1 MLPALAIIGIGSG
14 RKFRVPLPF
23 FLLWPLFLAGALV
36 MAALGGSRFR
46 AGRQGFFAR
55 FRTCLAVF
63 YHLSGL
69 NIDVRSRDGTS
80 FYLRLI

>member
-14 RKFRVPLPF
+14 RRFRVPLPL
-23 FLLWPLFLAGALV
+23 FLLWPLLLVGALV
-36 MAALGGSRFR
+36 MAAVGGSRVR
-46 AGRQGFFAR
+46 TGRPGFFAR

-63 YHLSGL
+63 CHLSGL